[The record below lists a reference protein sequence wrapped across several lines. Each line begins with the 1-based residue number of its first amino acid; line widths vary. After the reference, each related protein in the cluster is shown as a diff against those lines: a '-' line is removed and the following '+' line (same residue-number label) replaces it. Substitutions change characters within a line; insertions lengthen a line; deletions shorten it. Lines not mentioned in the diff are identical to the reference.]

1 MILLAD
7 PETGQIVGSERILI
21 KASPSSP
28 VKPPAI
34 QDFFTIVKSEY
45 Q

>member
-1 MILLAD
+1 LAD
-7 PETGQIVGSERILI
+7 PDTGQLVGSERILI
-21 KASPSSP
+21 KPSESSP

-34 QDFFTIVKSEY
+34 QDFVAIVKSEY